1 MSDRSAARR
10 IMITG
15 ATGLLGRELVDHLI
29 DRGDEVVALTHDG
42 NADLP
47 SRVISQAL
55 DLSRGFSTSDL
66 PSGGFDAIVHLAQHA
81 SYGSFPRDAAQL
93 QQ

>member
-1 MSDRSAARR
+1 
-10 IMITG
+10 MITG